1 MKIMIV
7 RELDIYL
14 MSHLNGLNAAKILM
28 HYIPMIIYSHY
39 KFDVVMLLQY
49 TFVCCYNV

>member
-7 RELDIYL
+7 RELDIYF
-14 MSHLNGLNAAKILM
+14 MSHLDGLYKCMNFNAL
-28 HYIPMIIYSHY
+28 YTNDYSHY

-49 TFVCCYNV
+49 TFVCCYYV